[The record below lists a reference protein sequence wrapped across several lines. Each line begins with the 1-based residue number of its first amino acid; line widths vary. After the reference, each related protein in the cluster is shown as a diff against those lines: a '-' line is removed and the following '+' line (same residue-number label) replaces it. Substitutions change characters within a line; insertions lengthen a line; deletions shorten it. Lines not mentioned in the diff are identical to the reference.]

1 MKVTTKITYSS
12 MKLARALPKM
22 IVNYM
27 ENVGEDIVKDA
38 KERIDKIDYI
48 SFSKSHPKMPNLS
61 SRTLRERRAGTLEG
75 KRYGSPT
82 TSKTPLKYT
91 GKLYNTMKATQTGI
105 NMEKDGWYHNI
116 GVSDINPTIKRPQ
129 REFLDFELQE
139 GKKVKK
145 IAGKAIK
152 EFNLQL
158 AKNFR
163 K

>member
-1 MKVTTKITYSS
+1 

-22 IVNYM
+22 IANYM
-27 ENVGEDIVKDA
+27 ENIGEDIVKDA
-38 KERIDKIDYI
+38 KMRIDKREYLNKGA
-48 SFSKSHPKMPNLS
+48 SKHLS
-61 SRTLRERRAGTLEG
+61 QRTLNQRAAGTLEG
-75 KRYGSPT
+75 KPYG
-82 TSKTPLKYT
+82 KAKYDNTPLKYT

-105 NMEKDGWYHNI
+105 NMEKYGWYHNL
-116 GVSDINPTIKRPQ
+116 GVSDTNPKILRPK

-139 GKKVKK
+139 GKNVKK